1 MAQEINLSDQQSIL
15 RALEAGSVVGVGPL
29 LQRAMAARVATT
41 DSTDAKVRLV
51 RAVREQ
57 ILSGAVASLPV
68 GDTVQLKLT
77 RKGRRAAK
85 ALQPRQ
91 PRARLCLL
99 TLTVGAAALAAAG
112 CSTPAPEYPTGPLMG
127 FPTPAGVQQV
137 RAVDGRPVFEPCNPC
152 AGPTVKTPILGGY
165 SAQDMGRETRPAPAA
180 QVITLEMLRSPQ
192 PTPTAKQ
199 PIAAALR
206 APATP
211 QQMASVSPLPSVPPA
226 APAAPK
232 AQPATAILFAFAT
245 SRLSPEGLAAI
256 RSFAEGA
263 KASPAVYV
271 RGATDAQGNM
281 VANEI
286 LAKNRAAVVRAELIA
301 QGIRRDK
308 IITSYCTSCYRA
320 SNDTEAGRQ
329 ANRRVEL
336 SLTAPALPAEGA
348 PKR

>member
-1 MAQEINLSDQQSIL
+1 MAQKDTLSAQQSIL

-29 LQRAMAARVATT
+29 LQRAMAAHVATAG
-41 DSTDAKVRLV
+41 STAAKVRLV

-57 ILSGAVASLPV
+57 ILSGAVASLPL
-68 GDTVQLKLT
+68 GDTVQLTLT

-85 ALQPRQ
+85 ALQPPKR
-91 PRARLCLL
+91 RVRGSML
-99 TLTVGAAALAAAG
+99 TLTVAAAALAAAG
-112 CSTPAPEYPTGPLMG
+112 CSTPAPEFPSGPLMG

-137 RAVDGRPVFEPCNPC
+137 RDAAGRPVFEPCNPC
-152 AGPTVKTPILGGY
+152 AGPSVKTPILGGY
-165 SAQDMGRETRPAPAA
+165 SAQDMGRPAPAAPTA

-199 PIAAALR
+199 PTSAAR
-206 APATP
+206 MAPPKP
-211 QQMASVSPLPSVPPA
+211 QPIASVPAMPPA
-226 APAAPK
+226 IAVPAEPK
-232 AQPATAILFAFAT
+232 AQPATDVLFGFGT

-256 RSFAEGA
+256 RTFATSA
-263 KASPAVYV
+263 KTSPAVYV
-271 RGATDAQGNM
+271 RGATDAQGNP

-286 LAKNRAAVVRAELIA
+286 LAKNRAAVVRSELIA
-301 QGIRRDK
+301 QGIQRDK

-320 SNDTEAGRQ
+320 SNDTEAGRK

-336 SLTAPALPAEGA
+336 SLTAPTSPGEGA

>member
-1 MAQEINLSDQQSIL
+1 MAQEITLADRQSIL
-15 RALEAGSVVGVGPL
+15 CALDAGSVVGLGPL
-29 LQRAMAARVATT
+29 LQRAMAARVATSDGT
-41 DSTDAKVRLV
+41 AAKVRLV

-68 GDTVQLKLT
+68 GKTVQLTLT
-77 RKGRRAAK
+77 RKGRRAAR
-85 ALQPRQ
+85 ALRPPQQRT
-91 PRARLCLL
+91 RMSLL
-99 TLTVGAAALAAAG
+99 TLTMTAAAFAAAG
-112 CSTPAPEYPTGPLMG
+112 CTTPAPEFPSGPLMG
-127 FPTPAGVQQV
+127 FPTPASVQQV
-137 RAVDGRPVFEPCNPC
+137 RDADGQPVFEPCNPC

-165 SAQDMGRETRPAPAA
+165 SAQDAGRPAPAAPAA

-192 PTPTAKQ
+192 PSPTAKQ
-199 PIAAALR
+199 PVPAASR
-206 APATP
+206 P
-211 QQMASVSPLPSVPPA
+211 QAVPQPLASVATLPPLPPA
-226 APAAPK
+226 APAAVK
-232 AQPATAILFAFAT
+232 AQPATDVLFAFAT
-245 SRLSPEGLAAI
+245 SRLSPEGLEAI
-256 RSFAEGA
+256 RTFATGA

-301 QGIRRDK
+301 QGIQRDK

-320 SNDTEAGRQ
+320 GNDTEAGRQ

-336 SLTAPALPAEGA
+336 SLTAPTSPAAGG